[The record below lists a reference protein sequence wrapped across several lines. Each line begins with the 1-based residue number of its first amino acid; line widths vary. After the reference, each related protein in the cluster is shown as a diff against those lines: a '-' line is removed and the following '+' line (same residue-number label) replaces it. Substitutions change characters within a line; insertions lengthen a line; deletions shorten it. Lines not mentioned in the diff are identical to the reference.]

1 MAKETRSERASA
13 AISAPL
19 LIALIAL
26 GDLASPPEVPVSVLY
41 AMPILMSAWLEKRR
55 RVVQSTSVAVILT
68 AALLG
73 VGAGSELP
81 GFMAWMSAGVS
92 IFTSIVAANFGIIWI
107 NTRRELLRSQATQAQ
122 TLANIAEGVVT
133 VDANE
138 RVVWMNPTAERMT
151 GWPLDE
157 AVGIQLE
164 KVVRRERDAMLLPED
179 GVASGM
185 GEVLIS
191 RAGAYLPV
199 DIATAELP
207 AEEEDGRRGYVL
219 VIRDASEQRSRE
231 GAMLRMAY
239 RDPLTGLANRAS
251 LTDRLELELN
261 HARRRGGLLGLLF
274 LDLDGLKAVNDEL
287 GHEAGDALLVGFA
300 ERLKSVLRK
309 GDTVARLGGDEF
321 NVILPD
327 LEDLAGAEL
336 VADKILAS
344 LNKRIVFEGHELAA
358 GVSIGIAMFPGDAD
372 DPEELMRRA
381 DAAMYRAKSAG
392 GQRWARW
399 FFDPGTKMP
408 GAAETDPAELRAAS
422 YGSSGSGQG

>member
-1 MAKETRSERASA
+1 MARETRSERASA
-13 AISAPL
+13 AFSAPL

-26 GDLASPPEVPVSVLY
+26 GDLAAPPEVPISVLY

-55 RVVQSTSVAVILT
+55 RVVQSASVAIVLT
-68 AALLG
+68 LALASLG
-73 VGAGSELP
+73 TSGNLSS
-81 GFMAWMSAGVS
+81 FMVWVSAGVS
-92 IFTSIVAANFGIIWI
+92 IFTAIVAANFGIIWI
-107 NTRRELLRSQATQAQ
+107 NTRHELVRSQETQAQ
-122 TLANIAEGVVT
+122 TLAHIAEGVVT

-138 RVVWMNPTAERMT
+138 CVLWMNPTAEAMT
-151 GWPLDE
+151 GWPVDE
-157 AVGIQLE
+157 AVGVAVAE
-164 KVVRRERDAMLLPED
+164 VVRRERDAILLPED
-179 GVASGM
+179 GVAAGQ

-199 DIATAELP
+199 DVATAELP
-207 AEEEDGRRGYVL
+207 ADPEDGRRGYVL
-219 VIRDASEQRSRE
+219 VIRDASERRNRE

-261 HARRRGGLLGLLF
+261 HARRRGSLLGLLF
-274 LDLDGLKAVNDEL
+274 LDLDGLKAINDRL

-300 ERLKSVLRK
+300 ERLKTVLRK

-327 LEDLAGAEL
+327 LESLGGAEL
-336 VADKILAS
+336 VAEKILAS
-344 LNKRIVFEGHELAA
+344 LNSPMLFDGEELAA
-358 GVSIGIAMFPGDAD
+358 GVSIGIAMFPGDAEE
-372 DPEELMRRA
+372 PEELMRRA

-408 GAAETDPAELRAAS
+408 GAGEPRPE
-422 YGSSGSGQG
+422 GQRGEAKLS